1 MTASFP
7 IVARAGAPET
17 QDAVELRLERIGPD
31 FLLRISGGAEHV
43 GALALFD
50 GEPKWIKIEGHREG
64 ALAAEA
70 ARTLGPKLGGRLVVV
85 AGIHYDSISRE
96 AIARIVGNV
105 RKLAEEISRAL
116 G

>member
-50 GEPKWIKIEGHREG
+50 GEPKWIEIEGHREG

-70 ARTLGPKLGGRLVVV
+70 ARRAKEDPRGKEGGGDDIVV
-85 AGIHYDSISRE
+85 R
-96 AIARIVGNV
+96 
-105 RKLAEEISRAL
+105 
-116 G
+116 